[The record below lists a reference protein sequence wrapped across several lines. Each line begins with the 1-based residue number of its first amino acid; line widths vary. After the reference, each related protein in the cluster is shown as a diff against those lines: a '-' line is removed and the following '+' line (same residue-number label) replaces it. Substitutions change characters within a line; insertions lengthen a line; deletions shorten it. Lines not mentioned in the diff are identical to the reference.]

1 MKLPSQETRERRATK
16 CIVNVKSILKISDQN
31 QLYRKQKQLTL
42 KNFSDAD
49 ETLAREPK
57 VRKDPVSK
65 VKHQTQLPH
74 LTKETEKKIKAS
86 SVSITIWI
94 I

>member
-1 MKLPSQETRERRATK
+1 MKLPSQETRERRVTK
-16 CIVNVKSILKISDQN
+16 CIVSVKSILKISEQN

-74 LTKETEKKIKAS
+74 LTKETEKKKSKQI
-86 SVSITIWI
+86 V
-94 I
+94 